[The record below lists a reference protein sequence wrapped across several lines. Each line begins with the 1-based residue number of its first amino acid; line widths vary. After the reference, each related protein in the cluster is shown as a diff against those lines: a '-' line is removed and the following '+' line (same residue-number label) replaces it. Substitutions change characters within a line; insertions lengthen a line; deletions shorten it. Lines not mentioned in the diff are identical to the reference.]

1 MNGAECSY
9 CCRYIDTDD
18 FPESY
23 IADQC
28 ICEKCRDSLVTD
40 GRLVV
45 VDEEYRFVEEA

>member
-1 MNGAECSY
+1 MNGNECSY
-9 CCRYIDTDD
+9 CCGFVSTSDLDC
-18 FPESY
+18 Y

-45 VDEEYRFVEEA
+45 VDEEYRFIKEA